1 MTLSITMI
9 CHYAEG
15 GYADSHDSLVVL
27 LNVITLNII
36 IVSVILLSFVIL
48 SVVMF

>member
-15 GYADSHDSLVVL
+15 GYAHSHVSVVVL
-27 LNVITLNII
+27 LNVI
-36 IVSVILLSFVIL
+36 IVSVILLSFVML